1 MSAQFTV
8 TNVVNI
14 CNVYMAPCDPEEEKT
29 DQAVSGDEKV
39 DPERERSITNAKS
52 LIELA
57 NLDNLTDIDTDD
69 ADTDMVKENRIP
81 IKVHYTAMVRQII
94 GLGFHGNAFATRIGG
109 ISGLITDWDYC
120 PEGLPTRRS

>member
-1 MSAQFTV
+1 MINFRFIMSAQFTV

-14 CNVYMAPCDPEEEKT
+14 TNVFMAPCDPEEDSVVP
-29 DQAVSGDEKV
+29 DQTEEEI
-39 DPERERSITNAKS
+39 DPERLRNITNAKS

-81 IKVHYTAMVRQII
+81 IKVRLFRKNYSYDLSI
-94 GLGFHGNAFATRIGG
+94 G
-109 ISGLITDWDYC
+109 
-120 PEGLPTRRS
+120 

>member
-14 CNVYMAPCDPEEEKT
+14 TNVFMAPCDPEEDSVIP
-29 DQAVSGDEKV
+29 DQTEEEI
-39 DPERERSITNAKS
+39 DPERLRTITNAKS

-81 IKVHYTAMVRQII
+81 IKV
-94 GLGFHGNAFATRIGG
+94 GLL
-109 ISGLITDWDYC
+109 SKSYDLLIV
-120 PEGLPTRRS
+120 